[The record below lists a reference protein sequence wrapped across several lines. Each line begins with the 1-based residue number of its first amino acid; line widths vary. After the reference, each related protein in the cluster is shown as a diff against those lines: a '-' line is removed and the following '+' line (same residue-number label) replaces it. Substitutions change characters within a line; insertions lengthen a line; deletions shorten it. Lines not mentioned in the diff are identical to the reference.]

1 MSNFLA
7 LHHVSVL
14 VSDTARALAFYRD
27 LLGLS
32 LDNSR
37 PALDFPGAW
46 LDVGDQQ
53 VHLIEIPVH
62 MPAGASVAHGGRDR
76 HFALQ
81 VADLEPVRGRL
92 EAGGVDYT
100 LSRSGRR
107 ALFCRDPDGNAIELV
122 ERPVAQ

>member
-14 VSDTARALAFYRD
+14 VSDTSRALAFYRD

-37 PALDFPGAW
+37 PVLDFPGAW

-53 VHLIEIPVH
+53 VHLIEIPAH

-81 VADLEPVRGRL
+81 VADLEPVSGRL

>member
-1 MSNFLA
+1 MSTFLA

-14 VSDTARALAFYRD
+14 VSDTERALLFYRD

-32 LDNSR
+32 LDESR

-46 LDVGDQQ
+46 LVVGDQQ
-53 VHLIEIPVH
+53 IHLIEIPQH
-62 MPAGASVAHGGRDR
+62 MPAGPVIAHGGRDR
-76 HFALQ
+76 HFALL
-81 VADLEPVRGRL
+81 VSDLEPVRCRL

-122 ERPVAQ
+122 ERPEAQ